1 MTFRYILVYK
11 IFETRY
17 LDIFSLPLLDSVDM
31 PIGGMD
37 ATLDVVIWLLTI
49 TANSILDLFNGAYYI
64 HFYYKNSF
72 SPTKKCEST
81 YSGCGVMILTISC
94 FWAKRGTTRT
104 VTIGLATTSSSANIH
119 LVIFSAC
126 LSIPRFTRS
135 CKGITCLVG
144 SSWNMCKELIYMR

>member
-49 TANSILDLFNGAYYI
+49 TAN
-64 HFYYKNSF
+64 
-72 SPTKKCEST
+72 
-81 YSGCGVMILTISC
+81 
-94 FWAKRGTTRT
+94 
-104 VTIGLATTSSSANIH
+104 
-119 LVIFSAC
+119 
-126 LSIPRFTRS
+126 
-135 CKGITCLVG
+135 
-144 SSWNMCKELIYMR
+144 